1 MLPVPRS
8 TRRYPLAVSFWAV
21 CAALR
26 TRHTAWSWPLTW
38 LPWCPS
44 LVPVILSYLHVHLL
58 HHPTALPSPVS
69 LLPLHQSSNRVVPAV
84 SGSLCCTV
92 ASQYVSA
99 FVLPFHPP
107 SSLCRP
113 FFGEGEGRT
122 AVLCCGPAAVGLR
135 LLRSSLSL
143 LQRPKL
149 PAAAGSELF
158 IVLYHLAGPLW
169 WPCSLLQ
176 WLAANSYI

>member
-44 LVPVILSYLHVHLL
+44 LVPVILSYLHLL

-122 AVLCCGPAAVGLR
+122 AVL
-135 LLRSSLSL
+135 
-143 LQRPKL
+143 
-149 PAAAGSELF
+149 
-158 IVLYHLAGPLW
+158 
-169 WPCSLLQ
+169 WPCCCWPPPVKIFTVTLSEAK
-176 WLAANSYI
+176 AACCCWE